1 MHRAGQRLPRRQVW
15 ENQSRKNNMS
25 EKFRKIVRS
34 PEEAAKKLRKKI
46 GATRP
51 AEYVRARADGDKLN
65 AGAVA
70 GIAALGTAKW
80 SAWLAAGGTQFML
93 WLARVAALDNAILR
107 HMEKT
112 GAVKDVKL
120 NKDGTENKLSKFRKK
135 NPNFVA
141 HLKWYFAL
149 SILAGAGAATMKYGP
164 DIVQTVQEQRAE
176 REAAEARRGTYA
188 AYLDKMQSITPFL
201 IADLIAKE
209 GIHVDSNGMHIPY
222 QDSRGVWTI
231 GFGSTMLKDKTPVT
245 SKTKPITND
254 EAYELARWH
263 LEAGETYFIM
273 YCYDTAVPD
282 VDISTTERALGTGS
296 IVYNSYSKLIE
307 NPKARNTRERFAALR
322 ADFDE
327 FGYATP
333 DSLIL
338 KRFAQYPVLEKDET
352 SFGRQWLH
360 GGTTDVLGDKL
371 GGFLAGGRGVQ
382 WRRWLEAGLFTGE
395 ITPNMLL
402 DCPVNGMYEFYKC
415 MDADK
420 EAFFIGVDS
429 ENRRVNHDTYAKF
442 YKWLENPVTK
452 SGLSL
457 ARWKKISDYLP
468 PDIVELCRGGKCE
481 LGNREIARHVPTL
494 DTEIGNTDNIAV
506 KTYVLEYDELYAD
519 AISSY
524 KAGDFVTAA
533 AKYRN
538 MLSLYPNNAL
548 LHNDLA
554 ATYNKLGMYDDAIAQ
569 VREIV
574 HRIGDKGQY
583 AAAYYNAGFAYEQQG
598 NLQKALANYKLAL
611 ANGNRR
617 VQRDIT
623 RVRENMNKAVSRG
636 KRMAF
641 GGARAKLQN
650 KSRGD
655 LLVYGIEHKGNM
667 A

>member
-1 MHRAGQRLPRRQVW
+1 
-15 ENQSRKNNMS
+15 MS
-25 EKFRKIVRS
+25 EKFRKIVRT
-34 PEEAAKKLRKKI
+34 PEEAAAKLRRKI

-51 AEYVRARADGDKLN
+51 TDFVRARTDGDKLN

-70 GIAALGTAKW
+70 GITALGTAKW

-107 HMEKT
+107 HMEKS
-112 GAVKDVKL
+112 GAAKDVKL

-135 NPNFVA
+135 NPNLVA

-149 SILAGAGAATMKYGP
+149 SLLAGAGAATMKYGP
-164 DIVQTVQEQRAE
+164 DIVQTVQERRAE
-176 REAAEARRGTYA
+176 RKAEELRHGNGTYVS
-188 AYLDKMQSITPFL
+188 YLEKMQSITPFL

-209 GIHVDSNGMHIPY
+209 GVHVDSNGMHIPY
-222 QDSRGVWTI
+222 KDSRGVWTI

-245 SKTKPITND
+245 KKTKPITNE

-263 LEAGETYFIM
+263 LETGETYFIM
-273 YCYDTAVPD
+273 YCYDVAMPD

-307 NPKARNTRERFAALR
+307 KPDATNARKRFAALR

-338 KRFAQYPVLEKDET
+338 QRFAQYPVLKKDET
-352 SFGRQWLH
+352 SFGRKWLH
-360 GGTTDVLGDKL
+360 GGKPNELGDKL

-382 WRRWLEAGLFTGE
+382 WRRWLEAGLFTGD

-402 DCPVNGMYEFYKC
+402 DCPINGMYEFYRY
-415 MDADK
+415 MNEDK
-420 EAFFIGVDS
+420 EEFFIGNNA
-429 ENRRVNHDTYAKF
+429 ENRRVNSDTYAKF
-442 YKWLENPVTK
+442 YEWLKNPVDKNGT
-452 SGLSL
+452 SL
-457 ARWKKISDYLP
+457 KQWKKISDYLP
-468 PDIVELCRGGKCE
+468 PDIVKLCRAGKCE
-481 LGNREIARHVPTL
+481 LGNREIAQHIPTL

-506 KTYVLEYDELYAD
+506 KTYVFGYDELYAD

-524 KAGDFVTAA
+524 KNGDFAA
-533 AKYRN
+533 AAEKYTN

-548 LHNDLA
+548 LRNDLA
-554 ATYNKLGMYDDAIAQ
+554 ATYNKLGMYNDAITQ

-583 AAAYYNAGFAYEQQG
+583 AAAYYNAGFAYEKLG

-623 RVRENMNKAVSRG
+623 RVRENMNNVTKTS
-636 KRMAF
+636 KRVAF
-641 GGARAKLQN
+641 IGAKEKLQN

>member
-1 MHRAGQRLPRRQVW
+1 
-15 ENQSRKNNMS
+15 MS
-25 EKFRKIVRS
+25 EKFRKIVHS

-51 AEYVRARADGDKLN
+51 VEYVRARATGDKLN

-70 GIAALGTAKW
+70 GITALGTAKW

-93 WLARVAALDNAILR
+93 WLTRVAALDNAILR
-107 HMEKT
+107 HMEKS
-112 GAVKDVKL
+112 GAAKDVKL

-149 SILAGAGAATMKYGP
+149 SLLAGAGAATMKYGP
-164 DIVQTVQEQRAE
+164 EIAESVQERRAE
-176 REAAEARRGTYA
+176 RKAEELRHGNGTYA
-188 AYLDKMQSITPFL
+188 SYLEKMQSITPFL

-209 GIHVDSNGMHIPY
+209 GVHVDSNGMHIPY
-222 QDSRGVWTI
+222 KDSRGVWTI

-245 SKTKPITND
+245 KKTKPITNE

-263 LEAGETYFIM
+263 LETGETYFIM
-273 YCYDTAVPD
+273 YCYDVAMPD

-307 NPKARNTRERFAALR
+307 KPDATNARKRFAALR

-338 KRFAQYPVLEKDET
+338 QRFAQYPVLKKDET
-352 SFGRQWLH
+352 SFGRKWLH
-360 GGTTDVLGDKL
+360 GGKPNALGDKL

-382 WRRWLEAGLFTGE
+382 WRRWLEAGLFTGD

-402 DCPVNGMYEFYKC
+402 DCPINGMYEFYRY
-415 MDADK
+415 MNEDK
-420 EAFFIGVDS
+420 EEFFIGNNA
-429 ENRRVNHDTYAKF
+429 ENRRVNSDTYAKF
-442 YKWLENPVTK
+442 YEWLKNPVDK
-452 SGLSL
+452 NGMSL
-457 ARWKKISDYLP
+457 KQWKKISDYLP
-468 PDIVELCRGGKCE
+468 PDIVKLCRAGKCE
-481 LGNREIARHVPTL
+481 LGNREIAQHIPTL

-506 KTYVLEYDELYAD
+506 KTYVFGYDELYAD

-524 KAGDFVTAA
+524 KNGDFAA
-533 AKYRN
+533 AVEKYTN

-548 LHNDLA
+548 LRNDLA
-554 ATYNKLGMYDDAIAQ
+554 ATYNKLGMYNDAITQ

-583 AAAYYNAGFAYEQQG
+583 AAAYYNAGFAYEKLG

-611 ANGNRR
+611 ANGNHR

-623 RVRENMNKAVSRG
+623 RVRENMNNVTKTS
-636 KRMAF
+636 KRVAF
-641 GGARAKLQN
+641 IGAKEKLQN

>member
-1 MHRAGQRLPRRQVW
+1 
-15 ENQSRKNNMS
+15 MS
-25 EKFRKIVRS
+25 EKFRKIVHS
-34 PEEAAKKLRKKI
+34 PEEAAAKLRKKI

-51 AEYVRARADGDKLN
+51 VEYVRARATGDKLN

-107 HMEKT
+107 HMEKS
-112 GAVKDVKL
+112 GAAKAVKL

-135 NPNFVA
+135 NPNLVA
-141 HLKWYFAL
+141 HLKWYFVL
-149 SILAGAGAATMKYGP
+149 SLLAGTVAIKYGP
-164 DIVQTVQEQRAE
+164 EIAKSVQERRAE
-176 REAAEARRGTYA
+176 RKAEELRHGNGTYA
-188 AYLDKMQSITPFL
+188 SYLEKMQSITPFL

-209 GIHVDSNGMHIPY
+209 GVHVDSNGMHIPY
-222 QDSRGVWTI
+222 KDSRGIWTI

-245 SKTKPITND
+245 KKTKPITNE

-263 LEAGETYFIM
+263 LETGETYFIM
-273 YCYDTAVPD
+273 YCYDVAMPD

-307 NPKARNTRERFAALR
+307 KPDATNARKRFAALR

-338 KRFAQYPVLEKDET
+338 KRFDQYPVLKKDET
-352 SFGRQWLH
+352 SFGRKWLH
-360 GGTTDVLGDKL
+360 GGKPNELGDKL

-382 WRRWLEAGLFTGE
+382 WRRWLEAGLFTGD

-402 DCPVNGMYEFYKC
+402 DCPINGMYEFYRY
-415 MDADK
+415 MNEDK
-420 EAFFIGVDS
+420 EEFFIGNNA
-429 ENRRVNHDTYAKF
+429 ENRRVNSDTYAKF
-442 YKWLENPVTK
+442 YEWLKNPVDKNGT
-452 SGLSL
+452 SL
-457 ARWKKISDYLP
+457 KQWKKISDYLP
-468 PDIVELCRGGKCE
+468 PDIVKLCRAGKCE
-481 LGNREIARHVPTL
+481 LGNREIAQHIPTL

-506 KTYVLEYDELYAD
+506 KTYVFGYDELYAD

-524 KAGDFVTAA
+524 KAGDFAA
-533 AKYRN
+533 AVEKYTN

-548 LHNDLA
+548 LRNDLA
-554 ATYNKLGMYDDAIAQ
+554 ATYNKLGMYNDAITQ

-583 AAAYYNAGFAYEQQG
+583 AAAYYNAGFAYEKLG

-623 RVRENMNKAVSRG
+623 RVRENMNNVTKTS
-636 KRMAF
+636 KRVAF
-641 GGARAKLQN
+641 IGAKEKLQN

>member
-1 MHRAGQRLPRRQVW
+1 
-15 ENQSRKNNMS
+15 MS
-25 EKFRKIVRS
+25 EKFRKIVRT
-34 PEEAAKKLRKKI
+34 PEEAAAKLRRKI

-51 AEYVRARADGDKLN
+51 TDFVRARTDGDKLN

-80 SAWLAAGGTQFML
+80 SAWLAAGGAQFML
-93 WLARVAALDNAILR
+93 WLTRVAALDNSILR
-107 HMEKT
+107 HMEKS
-112 GAVKDVKL
+112 GAAKAVKL

-141 HLKWYFAL
+141 HLKWYFVL
-149 SILAGAGAATMKYGP
+149 SLLAGTVAIKYGP
-164 DIVQTVQEQRAE
+164 EIAKSVQERRAE
-176 REAAEARRGTYA
+176 RKAEELRRGNGTYVS
-188 AYLDKMQSITPFL
+188 YLEKMQSITPFL

-209 GIHVDSNGMHIPY
+209 GVHVDSNGMHIPY
-222 QDSRGVWTI
+222 KDSRGIWTI
-231 GFGSTMLKDKTPVT
+231 GFGSTMLKDKTPVKET
-245 SKTKPITND
+245 TKPITNE

-263 LEAGETYFIM
+263 LETGETYFIM
-273 YCYDTAVPD
+273 YCYDVAMPD

-307 NPKARNTRERFAALR
+307 KPDATNARKRFAALR

-338 KRFAQYPVLEKDET
+338 KRFDQYPVLKKDET
-352 SFGRQWLH
+352 SFGRKWLH
-360 GGTTDVLGDKL
+360 GGKPNELGDKL

-382 WRRWLEAGLFTGE
+382 WRRWLEAGLFTGD

-402 DCPVNGMYEFYKC
+402 DCPINGMYEFYRY
-415 MDADK
+415 MNEDK
-420 EAFFIGVDS
+420 EKFFIGNNS
-429 ENRRVNHDTYAKF
+429 ENRRVNCDTYAKF
-442 YKWLENPVTK
+442 YEWLKNPVDK
-452 SGLSL
+452 NGASL
-457 ARWKKISDYLP
+457 KRWKKISDYLP
-468 PDIVELCRGGKCE
+468 PDIVKLCRGGKCE
-481 LGNREIARHVPTL
+481 LGNREIAQHIPTL

-506 KTYVLEYDELYAD
+506 KTYVFEYDELYAD

-524 KAGDFVTAA
+524 KAGDFAAA
-533 AKYRN
+533 AKKYTN

-548 LHNDLA
+548 LRNDLA
-554 ATYNKLGMYDDAIAQ
+554 ATYNKLGMYNDAITQ

-583 AAAYYNAGFAYEQQG
+583 AAAYYNVT
-598 NLQKALANYKLAL
+598 KTSK
-611 ANGNRR
+611 R
-617 VQRDIT
+617 V
-623 RVRENMNKAVSRG
+623 
-636 KRMAF
+636 AF
-641 GGARAKLQN
+641 IGAKEKLQN

>member
-1 MHRAGQRLPRRQVW
+1 
-15 ENQSRKNNMS
+15 MS
-25 EKFRKIVRS
+25 EKFRKIVHS

-51 AEYVRARADGDKLN
+51 VEYVRARATGDKLN

-70 GIAALGTAKW
+70 GITALGTAKW

-107 HMEKT
+107 HMEKS
-112 GAVKDVKL
+112 GAAKDVKL

-135 NPNFVA
+135 NPNLVA

-149 SILAGAGAATMKYGP
+149 SLLAGAGAVTMKYGP
-164 DIVQTVQEQRAE
+164 EIAESVQERRAE
-176 REAAEARRGTYA
+176 RKAEELRHGNGTYA
-188 AYLDKMQSITPFL
+188 SYLEKMQSITPFL

-209 GIHVDSNGMHIPY
+209 GVHVDSNGMHIPY
-222 QDSRGVWTI
+222 KDSRGVWTI

-245 SKTKPITND
+245 KKTKPITNE

-263 LEAGETYFIM
+263 LETGETYFIM
-273 YCYDTAVPD
+273 YCYDVAMPD

-307 NPKARNTRERFAALR
+307 KPDATNARKRFAALR

-338 KRFAQYPVLEKDET
+338 KRFDQYPVLKKDET
-352 SFGRQWLH
+352 SFGRKWLH
-360 GGTTDVLGDKL
+360 GGKPNELGDKL

-382 WRRWLEAGLFTGE
+382 WRRWLEAGLFTGA
-395 ITPNMLL
+395 IKPNMLL
-402 DCPVNGMYEFYKC
+402 DCPINGMYEFYRY
-415 MDADK
+415 MNEDK
-420 EAFFIGVDS
+420 EEFFIGNNA
-429 ENRRVNHDTYAKF
+429 ENRRVNSDTYAKF
-442 YKWLENPVTK
+442 YEWLKNPVDKNGT
-452 SGLSL
+452 SL
-457 ARWKKISDYLP
+457 KQWKKISDYLP
-468 PDIVELCRGGKCE
+468 PDIVKLCRAGKCE
-481 LGNREIARHVPTL
+481 LGNREIAQHIPTL

-506 KTYVLEYDELYAD
+506 KTYVFGYDELYAD

-524 KAGDFVTAA
+524 KNGDFAA
-533 AKYRN
+533 AVEKYTN

-548 LHNDLA
+548 LRNDLA
-554 ATYNKLGMYDDAIAQ
+554 ATYNKLGMYNDAITQ

-583 AAAYYNAGFAYEQQG
+583 AAAYYNAGFAYEKLG

-623 RVRENMNKAVSRG
+623 RVRENMNKVSSQG
-636 KRMAF
+636 KRIAF

>member
-1 MHRAGQRLPRRQVW
+1 
-15 ENQSRKNNMS
+15 MS
-25 EKFRKIVRS
+25 EKFRKIVRT
-34 PEEAAKKLRKKI
+34 PEEAAAKLRRKI

-51 AEYVRARADGDKLN
+51 TDFVRAHTDGDKLN

-80 SAWLAAGGTQFML
+80 SAWLAAGGAQFML
-93 WLARVAALDNAILR
+93 WLTRVAALDNSILR
-107 HMEKT
+107 HMEKS
-112 GAVKDVKL
+112 GAAKDVTL

-149 SILAGAGAATMKYGP
+149 SLLAGAGAVTMKYGP
-164 DIVQTVQEQRAE
+164 EIAKSVQERRAE
-176 REAAEARRGTYA
+176 REAEELRRGTYA

-209 GIHVDSNGMHIPY
+209 GIHVDDNGMHIPY
-222 QDSRGVWTI
+222 KDSRGIWTI

-245 SKTKPITND
+245 KKTKPITNE

-273 YCYDTAVPD
+273 YCYDVAMPD

-360 GGTTDVLGDKL
+360 GGTTDALGDKL

-382 WRRWLEAGLFTGE
+382 WRRWLEAGLFTGD

-402 DCPVNGMYEFYKC
+402 GCPVNGMYEFYRC
-415 MDADK
+415 MDENKD
-420 EAFFIGVDS
+420 AFFIGNNS
-429 ENRRVNHDTYAKF
+429 ENRRVNRDTYAKF
-442 YKWLENPVTK
+442 YKWLENPVNK
-452 SGLSL
+452 KGLSL

-481 LGNREIARHVPTL
+481 LGNREIAQHIPTL

-524 KAGDFVTAA
+524 KAGDFVAA
-533 AKYRN
+533 AEKYTN

-548 LHNDLA
+548 LRNDLA
-554 ATYNKLGMYDDAIAQ
+554 ATYNKLGMYNDAITQ

-583 AAAYYNAGFAYEQQG
+583 AAAYYNAGFAYEKLG

-623 RVRENMNKAVSRG
+623 RVRENMNNVTKTS
-636 KRMAF
+636 KRVAF
-641 GGARAKLQN
+641 IGAKEKLQN

>member
-1 MHRAGQRLPRRQVW
+1 
-15 ENQSRKNNMS
+15 MS
-25 EKFRKIVRS
+25 EKFRKIVHS
-34 PEEAAKKLRKKI
+34 PEEAAAKLRKKI

-51 AEYVRARADGDKLN
+51 VEYVRARATGDKLN

-107 HMEKT
+107 HMEKS
-112 GAVKDVKL
+112 GAAKAVKL

-135 NPNFVA
+135 NPNLVA
-141 HLKWYFAL
+141 HLKWYFVL
-149 SILAGAGAATMKYGP
+149 SLLAGTVAIKYGP
-164 DIVQTVQEQRAE
+164 EIAKSVQERRAE
-176 REAAEARRGTYA
+176 RKAEELRHGNGTYA
-188 AYLDKMQSITPFL
+188 SYLEKMQSITPFL

-209 GIHVDSNGMHIPY
+209 GVHVDSNGMHIPY
-222 QDSRGVWTI
+222 KDSRGIWTI

-245 SKTKPITND
+245 KKTKPITNE

-263 LEAGETYFIM
+263 LETGETYFIM
-273 YCYDTAVPD
+273 YCYDVAMPD

-307 NPKARNTRERFAALR
+307 KPDATNARKRFAALR

-338 KRFAQYPVLEKDET
+338 KRFDQYPVLKKDET
-352 SFGRQWLH
+352 SFGRKWLH
-360 GGTTDVLGDKL
+360 GGKPNELGDKL

-382 WRRWLEAGLFTGE
+382 WRRWLEAGLFTGA
-395 ITPNMLL
+395 IKPNMLL
-402 DCPVNGMYEFYKC
+402 DCPINGMYEFYRY
-415 MDADK
+415 MNEDK
-420 EAFFIGVDS
+420 EEFFIGNNA
-429 ENRRVNHDTYAKF
+429 ENRRVNSDTYAKF
-442 YKWLENPVTK
+442 YEWLKNPVDK
-452 SGLSL
+452 NGMSL
-457 ARWKKISDYLP
+457 KQWKKISDYLP
-468 PDIVELCRGGKCE
+468 PDIVKLCRAGKCE
-481 LGNREIARHVPTL
+481 LGNREIAQHIPTL

-506 KTYVLEYDELYAD
+506 KTYVFGYDELYAD

-524 KAGDFVTAA
+524 KAGDFAA
-533 AKYRN
+533 AVEKYTN

-548 LHNDLA
+548 LRNDLA
-554 ATYNKLGMYDDAIAQ
+554 ATYNKLGMYNDAITQ

-583 AAAYYNAGFAYEQQG
+583 AAAYYNAGFAYEKLG

-623 RVRENMNKAVSRG
+623 RVRENMNNVTKTS
-636 KRMAF
+636 KRVAF
-641 GGARAKLQN
+641 IGAKEKLQN

>member
-1 MHRAGQRLPRRQVW
+1 
-15 ENQSRKNNMS
+15 MS
-25 EKFRKIVRS
+25 EKFRKIVHS
-34 PEEAAKKLRKKI
+34 PEEAAAKLRKKI

-51 AEYVRARADGDKLN
+51 VEYVRARATGDKLN

-70 GIAALGTAKW
+70 GIAALDTAKW

-107 HMEKT
+107 HMEKS
-112 GAVKDVKL
+112 GAAKDVKL

-135 NPNFVA
+135 NPNLVA

-149 SILAGAGAATMKYGP
+149 SLLAGAGAVTMKYGP
-164 DIVQTVQEQRAE
+164 EIAESVQERRAE
-176 REAAEARRGTYA
+176 RKAEELRHGNGTYA
-188 AYLDKMQSITPFL
+188 SYLEKMQSITPFL

-209 GIHVDSNGMHIPY
+209 GVHVDSNGMHIPY
-222 QDSRGVWTI
+222 KDSRGIWTI

-245 SKTKPITND
+245 KKTKPITNE

-263 LEAGETYFIM
+263 LETGETYFIM
-273 YCYDTAVPD
+273 YCYDVAMPD

-307 NPKARNTRERFAALR
+307 KPDATNARKRFAALR

-338 KRFAQYPVLEKDET
+338 KRFDQYPVLKKDET
-352 SFGRQWLH
+352 SFGRKWLH
-360 GGTTDVLGDKL
+360 GGKPNELGDKL

-382 WRRWLEAGLFTGE
+382 WRRWLEAGLFTGA
-395 ITPNMLL
+395 IKPNMLL
-402 DCPVNGMYEFYKC
+402 DCPINGMYEFYRY
-415 MDADK
+415 MNEDK
-420 EAFFIGVDS
+420 EEFFIGNNA
-429 ENRRVNHDTYAKF
+429 ENRRVNSDTYAKF
-442 YKWLENPVTK
+442 YEWLKNPVDK
-452 SGLSL
+452 NGMSL
-457 ARWKKISDYLP
+457 KQWKKISDYLP
-468 PDIVELCRGGKCE
+468 PDIVKLCRAGKCE
-481 LGNREIARHVPTL
+481 LGNREIAQHIPTL

-524 KAGDFVTAA
+524 KAEDFAA
-533 AKYRN
+533 AAEKYTN

-548 LHNDLA
+548 LRNDLA
-554 ATYNKLGMYDDAIAQ
+554 ATYNKLGMYNDAIIQ

-583 AAAYYNAGFAYEQQG
+583 AAAYYNAGFAYEKLG

-623 RVRENMNKAVSRG
+623 RVRENMNNVTKTS
-636 KRMAF
+636 KRVAF
-641 GGARAKLQN
+641 IGAKEKLQN